1 VQARLGIRRETSLGD
16 WTSFEVMR
24 RENIEVAFAFDPGF
38 TRQGFRLVP

>member
-24 RENIEVAFAFDPGF
+24 RENIEVAFDPDF
-38 TRQGFRLVP
+38 TRQGLRLVP